1 MFKVYGSFEA
11 TFSNLDIVNGNVVTD
26 GGAAFYVSGAGQL
39 TLVSVTLS
47 GHNTAA
53 SGGAIIWISTA
64 NFVAMDCTFS
74 DNEATGDGGA
84 IHVTNAG
91 KLVSSCSLFFANTH
105 LFTTCLFLSRLLSTE
120 TQALVTITG
129 TKLTRNKAGEG
140 GAIYSEATSLVM
152 ANCNLT
158 ENEASVGGA
167 IFESGTSLHVAGS
180 EFTDNEATSIGG
192 GAIRS
197 AYSSKFLLK
206 IVLL

>member
-1 MFKVYGSFEA
+1 
-11 TFSNLDIVNGNVVTD
+11 
-26 GGAAFYVSGAGQL
+26 
-39 TLVSVTLS
+39 
-47 GHNTAA
+47 
-53 SGGAIIWISTA
+53 
-64 NFVAMDCTFS
+64 
-74 DNEATGDGGA
+74 
-84 IHVTNAG
+84 
-91 KLVSSCSLFFANTH
+91 
-105 LFTTCLFLSRLLSTE
+105 
-120 TQALVTITG
+120 
-129 TKLTRNKAGEG
+129 
-140 GAIYSEATSLVM
+140 M